1 MKRFVFALAALTL
14 AIGCAH
20 DPNKPAPGL
29 RPDPLTGRQTQNVAI
44 EGVER
49 FLVAGEP
56 FVDAANQS
64 QPMRVMVPLRSI
76 TERPLNVQYQFIF
89 MDERGR
95 ELRTNSGW
103 TFQHFEPYSQ
113 HQVTG
118 VALKDSAAQ
127 WRLMVRPA
135 H

>member
-1 MKRFVFALAALTL
+1 MKRLVFVLAGLTL
-14 AIGCAH
+14 AVGCAH
-20 DPNKPAPGL
+20 DPNKPAPAL

-44 EGVER
+44 EGIER

-56 FVDAANQS
+56 FVDPGGDS

-76 TERPLNVQYQFIF
+76 TDRPLNVQYQFVF
-89 MDERGR
+89 MDARGR
-95 ELRTNSGW
+95 ELRSNQGW
-103 TFQHFEPYSQ
+103 IFQHFEPYSQ

-118 VALKDSAAQ
+118 VALEGKSDQ

>member
-1 MKRFVFALAALTL
+1 MKCIVFALAGLMLTV
-14 AIGCAH
+14 GCAH
-20 DPNKPAPGL
+20 DPNQPAPGL
-29 RPDPLTGRQTQNVAI
+29 RPDPLTGRQMQNVAI
-44 EGVER
+44 EGIGR

-56 FVDAANQS
+56 YVEPVNQS

-76 TERPLNVQYQFIF
+76 TDRPLNVQYQFIF
-89 MDERGR
+89 MDERGK
-95 ELRTNSGW
+95 ELRSNQGW
-103 TFQHFEPYSQ
+103 VFAHFEPYSQ

-118 VALKDSAAQ
+118 VALEDKAAQ